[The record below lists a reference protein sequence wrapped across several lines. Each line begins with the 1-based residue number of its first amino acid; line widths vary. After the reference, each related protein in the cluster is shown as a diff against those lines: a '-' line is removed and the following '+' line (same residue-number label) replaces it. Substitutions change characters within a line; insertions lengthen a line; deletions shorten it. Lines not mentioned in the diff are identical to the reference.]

1 MTVKTE
7 TNFWKSVKTLLES
20 GEGYLVSRL
29 ESYATPGFPDCV
41 VFHKEIGFF
50 TLELKVANSSGKVNI
65 STFQRAWNTLYSIY
79 GAPVFYLI
87 LAPGKRGVKLIEGSK
102 SQELSNKDMD
112 SVPGL
117 YDGRLEDLNFLKLL
131 KLPTHT
137 KLN

>member
-7 TNFWKSVKTLLES
+7 TNFWKSVKKLLES
-20 GEGYLVSRL
+20 GEEYLVSRL

-65 STFQRAWNTLYSIY
+65 STFQRAWNTLYSVY

-87 LAPGKRGVKLIEGSK
+87 LAPGKGSVKLIEGSK
-102 SQELSNKDMD
+102 SQELSNKDLD

-117 YDGRLEDLNFLKLL
+117 YDGRLEDLDFLKLL

-137 KLN
+137 KLH

>member
-29 ESYATPGFPDCV
+29 ESYSTPGFPDCV

-102 SQELSNKDMD
+102 SQELSNKDLD

-117 YDGRLEDLNFLKLL
+117 YDGRLEDLDFLKLL

>member
-1 MTVKTE
+1 MTGKTE

-29 ESYATPGFPDCV
+29 ESYSTPGFPDCV

-87 LAPGKRGVKLIEGSK
+87 LAPGKGSVKLIEGSK
-102 SQELSNKDMD
+102 SQELSNKDLD

-117 YDGRLEDLNFLKLL
+117 YEGSLKGLDFLKLPNSVFN
-131 KLPTHT
+131 K
-137 KLN
+137 

>member
-29 ESYATPGFPDCV
+29 ESYSTPGFPDCV

-102 SQELSNKDMD
+102 SQELSNKDLD

-137 KLN
+137 KLH